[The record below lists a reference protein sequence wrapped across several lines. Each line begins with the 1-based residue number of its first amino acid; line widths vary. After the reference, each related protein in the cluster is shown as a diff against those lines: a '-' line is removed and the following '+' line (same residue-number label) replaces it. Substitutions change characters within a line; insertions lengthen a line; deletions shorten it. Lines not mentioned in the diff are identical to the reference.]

1 MNIYSISI
9 FLQKKNLF
17 FLVIIVVEYSKKLQE
32 IFIILVYIKIRYV
45 LVFFLIIQVC
55 MLRSYWKCII
65 LLYKIGVKYIVN
77 IYIWMYQI
85 SKLFVQIL
93 NVGYL
98 YNDWVVLS
106 LIIWLYIMYVFD
118 MNEQINVVSFECDI
132 LFVFMFDIFSL

>member
-1 MNIYSISI
+1 
-9 FLQKKNLF
+9 
-17 FLVIIVVEYSKKLQE
+17 
-32 IFIILVYIKIRYV
+32 
-45 LVFFLIIQVC
+45 
-55 MLRSYWKCII
+55 MLRSYWKYII
-65 LLYKIGVKYIVN
+65 LLYKIGVKYIVD

-93 NVGYL
+93 NVVYL